1 MEGGDLSCVCVSE
14 LRTRSV
20 CSVECVTRGMCGVC
34 ACAQWPGRAGAG
46 RRAFTPGH
54 VLPCAAF
61 SAPRAVLSVLTVE
74 FVVECCLLSLLQVCC
89 RVCCLSLSAVVS
101 YTGNPYM
108 PCCIPCKCL
117 YT

>member
-1 MEGGDLSCVCVSE
+1 MW
-14 LRTRSV
+14 V
-20 CSVECVTRGMCGVC
+20 CS
-34 ACAQWPGRAGAG
+34 GRDAGAG
-46 RRAFTPGH
+46 RRAFTSGH

-74 FVVECCLLSLLQVCC
+74 FVVECCLLSFREC

-101 YTGNPYM
+101 YTGNP
-108 PCCIPCKCL
+108 CCIPCKCL